1 MGKILTLI
9 LAFCIVL
16 ISSAYAEVTTNDSH
30 TWETEAGK
38 FLVCSGSNS
47 YVEFNNGN
55 SACSFRYG
63 DNVIASVRNNEY
75 KTLSGCGLANNVN
88 ARLYLCIYP
97 DPFDAPIVTVDKPY
111 VWEESNGNFA
121 FCDGASIVNSI
132 NGTTSCTTRYNRSS
146 TWSRCNSYKLS
157 QEIGCGTGPLA
168 EARMCECIFPDGVSA
183 PETARFSVNDI
194 TIPAPAPETPAP
206 SSSSSSSSGG
216 SSSRNIAVNDLSKRT
231 ELEVDIVNGVGR
243 YLDLGNKGTFEFKEE
258 KHTIYV
264 KQIKEDSAVIV
275 FESNPI
281 EVELKTGET
290 KQVDIS
296 ADGKNDLNVK
306 LVNIY
311 NGMAEVLVKEITIVE
326 KKEVIKEEQKTE
338 EKKGLEEVTGAAVS
352 KPGIRNYAIG
362 ATLVLLAGIFVVL
375 VIRIV
380 KKDNKTDEP

>member
-1 MGKILTLI
+1 MRKIRILI
-9 LAFCIVL
+9 LILCTILV
-16 ISSAYAEVTTNDSH
+16 SSAYAEVTTNDPH

-75 KTLSGCGLANNVN
+75 KQLSGCGLTSNVN

-97 DPFDAPIVTVDKPY
+97 DPFNAPVVTVDEPY
-111 VWEESNGNFA
+111 VWEKSDGNFA
-121 FCDGASIVNSI
+121 FCDGTSKIDSN
-132 NGTTSCTTRYNRSS
+132 NGTSACGTKYSRNSASS
-146 TWSRCNSYKLS
+146 LCNSYKS
-157 QEIGCGTGPLA
+157 QEIGCGILA
-168 EARMCECIFPDGVSA
+168 EARMCQCIFPDGVSV
-183 PETARFSVNDI
+183 PEKAIFSVNDI
-194 TIPAPAPETPAP
+194 TPIVPAPETPAP

-216 SSSRNIAVNDLSKRT
+216 SSSRNIAVNSLSKRT
-231 ELEVDIVNGVGR
+231 ELEVDTVNGVGR
-243 YLDLGNKGTFEFKEE
+243 YLDLGNKGTFEFKGE

-264 KQIKEDSAVIV
+264 KQIKEDNIVIV

-290 KQVDIS
+290 KQIDINT
-296 ADGKNDLNVK
+296 DGKNDLNVK

-311 NGMAEVLVKEITIVE
+311 NGMAEVLVKEITE
-326 KKEVIKEEQKTE
+326 KKVELPKQEETKTE
-338 EKKGLEEVTGAAVS
+338 EKKGLEGVSGSAVS
-352 KPGIRNYAIG
+352 KPGVRSYAIG

-380 KKDNKTDEP
+380 KRDNKTDEP